1 MSRFINGFLDLSTIM
16 FIGRFGKRPMHFWIS
31 RFIGLFRTLFCSL
44 FSIYKICIWTNGN
57 HPKIC
62 FFLSLVS
69 MIIGS
74 QLFLTGF
81 LAELVTRNA
90 SERNT
95 YLIDKVLTNC
105 YVKIGYSW
113 PCISTQG
120 WFSFI

>member
-16 FIGRFGKRPMHFWIS
+16 FIGRFGKRPMHFFGS
-31 RFIGLFRTLFCSL
+31 VGLLVFFLGLCFVAYLAFTKYAYGQMGITQR
-44 FSIYKICIWTNGN
+44 
-57 HPKIC
+57 PA

-95 YLIDKVLTNC
+95 YLIDKSLN
-105 YVKIGYSW
+105 
-113 PCISTQG
+113 
-120 WFSFI
+120 